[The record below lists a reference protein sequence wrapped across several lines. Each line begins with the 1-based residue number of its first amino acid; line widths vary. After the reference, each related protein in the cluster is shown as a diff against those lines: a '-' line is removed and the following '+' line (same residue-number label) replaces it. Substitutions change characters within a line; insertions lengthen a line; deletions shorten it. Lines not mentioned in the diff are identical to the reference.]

1 MDQMFY
7 HHIWLSSL
15 SLRQISLP
23 NLRLGNI
30 NLRKTLLTKLSILL
44 LVICGYAQ
52 SAEPVTIP
60 VVTPEPQIE
69 AAAWGLMELNSGWVV
84 VGQNLGQR
92 RSPASITKLMAN
104 YVIFSELRAGNISLD
119 DQVVISKR
127 AWKAIGSRSF
137 AEVDTT
143 VRLDVLLKGMV
154 IQSGNDA
161 SIALAEHISQSEPDF
176 AGLMNRYAREI
187 GLQNSFFVNA
197 TGLTEPNHEMTA
209 LDILKLSSAL
219 IRDFPEYYHWYGQK
233 EFTHNGITQRNRN
246 GLLWKDAS
254 VDGLKTGY
262 TDAAG
267 YCLVATANR
276 EGQRWIAV
284 VLGTTSSAAREAAA
298 FKLLEYGYKNYE
310 PTVLLQS
317 QQSHGQVE
325 VYGGDADLLE
335 LKVAEAANI
344 VVPRGRIADVAIE
357 YDYPEYIEAPID
369 ASAQVGQVRLMLD
382 GAELYKSPLLAISN
396 IGQAGLFRSLIH
408 SIRLR
413 WRKFTEE

>member
-1 MDQMFY
+1 MFY
-7 HHIWLSSL
+7 HFFSL
-15 SLRQISLP
+15 KDFSLRKFSLR
-23 NLRLGNI
+23 NSS
-30 NLRKTLLTKLSILL
+30 LRKTLQLKLSILL
-44 LVICGYAQ
+44 LLMCASAQ

-60 VVTPEPQIE
+60 VAAPEPQIE
-69 AAAWGLMELNSGWVV
+69 AAAWGLMELNSGWIVV
-84 VGQNLGQR
+84 SHNVHER

-104 YVIFSELRAGNISLD
+104 YVIFSELRAGNISLED
-119 DQVVISKR
+119 EVVISKR
-127 AWKAIGSRSF
+127 AWRAIGSRSF
-137 AEVDTT
+137 AEVDTK
-143 VRLDVLLKGMV
+143 VKLDVLLKGMV

-187 GLQNSFFVNA
+187 GLQSSFFVNS

-219 IRDFPEYYHWYGQK
+219 IRDFPEYYHWYAQK
-233 EFTHNGITQRNRN
+233 ELTHNGITQRNRN

-254 VDGLKTGY
+254 IDGLKTGY

-298 FKLLEYGYKNYE
+298 FKLLEYGYNNYE
-310 PTVLLQS
+310 PTVLLES
-317 QQSHGQVE
+317 QESHGQVE
-325 VYGGDADLLE
+325 VYAGDADLLE

-344 VVPRGRIADVAIE
+344 VVPRGRVTDVAIE

-382 GAELYKSPLLAISN
+382 GAELYQSPLLAISN
-396 IGQAGLFRSLIH
+396 IGQAGLFGSLFD
-408 SIRLR
+408 SVRLW